1 MPTIILLDNS
11 LFMQKSINDVA
22 KKDLAYTLIAKIV
35 NQFSKNDKFEYLA
48 LVIFFKIKF
57 K

>member
-11 LFMQKSINDVA
+11 LFMQKSINGVT
-22 KKDLAYTLIAKIV
+22 KKDLAYTLVAKIV

-48 LVIFFKIKF
+48 LVIFF
-57 K
+57 

>member
-22 KKDLAYTLIAKIV
+22 KKDLAYTLVAKIV
-35 NQFSKNDKFEYLA
+35 NQFSKNDKFVYLA
-48 LVIFFKIKF
+48 LVIFFKTKIK
-57 K
+57 